1 MADQYEIR
9 ENELNPF
16 YPFQVVKNGYAIA
29 SVATKPEAEA
39 MIERASQPFDY
50 EIGLNEVLDKYEDKP
65 ATETEQKETEDE
77 IVINTQETI
86 GSIIEFHGD
95 KWLVISSEYIT
106 SERAEEIEEM
116 HDAYVRPGW
125 DTLIRKVK

>member
-9 ENELNPF
+9 EDETNPF
-16 YPFQVVKNGYAIA
+16 YPFQVVKNGRITRM
-29 SVATKPEAEA
+29 VATLAEAEA
-39 MIERASQPFDY
+39 VIERTSQPFDY
-50 EIGLNEVLDKYEDKP
+50 EIGLNEVLDQYEGKP

-77 IVINTQETI
+77 IVINSQETV
-86 GSIIEFHGD
+86 GSIIEFHDD

-106 SERAEEIEEM
+106 AKRAEEIEEM